1 MHILI
6 ADDDP
11 VARTVLGKTLV
22 RLGHTVA
29 AMDNG
34 TAAID
39 TLLVDDGP
47 RFAILDWMMPGADGL
62 TVCRAVR
69 QRPTPYVYVIL
80 LTSRDSPADMVEGLD
95 AGADDFLSKPFDA
108 VELRARLRS
117 GERVLALQ
125 SNLLEVQAAL
135 EHQATHDRLTGLW
148 NRGMIIDHLKRAL
161 SQAQRA
167 RGAVSVVMA
176 DLDHFKAVNDQYGH
190 VTGDTVLCEVA
201 RRMRAVLRDYDAI
214 GRYGGEEFMLVVN
227 GDVSLARELADRVRT
242 ALNAS
247 DITEGDHRIAVT
259 GSFGVASTTAAGYD
273 PTTLI
278 QAADRALYDAK
289 DGGRD
294 RVC

>member
-39 TLLVDDGP
+39 TLLADDGP

-176 DLDHFKAVNDQYGH
+176 DLDHFKAVNDQLRSRH
-190 VTGDTVLCEVA
+190 
-201 RRMRAVLRDYDAI
+201 RRRGALRGRPPDAGRAPRLRCDRPLRRRRVHA
-214 GRYGGEEFMLVVN
+214 GRESATCRWRASLRN
-227 GDVSLARELADRVRT
+227 GS
-242 ALNAS
+242 
-247 DITEGDHRIAVT
+247 
-259 GSFGVASTTAAGYD
+259 
-273 PTTLI
+273 
-278 QAADRALYDAK
+278 
-289 DGGRD
+289 GR
-294 RVC
+294 R